1 MLLMS
6 EHYTKKQRK
15 IFECIGYQPSKI
27 VGAEFN
33 IVKVPTINM
42 IRDGRT
48 KSSCPNTLLPI
59 RCFTNAPNALSW
71 IFISYRRRYKTE

>member
-6 EHYTKKQRK
+6 EYYTKKQRK
-15 IFECIGYQPSKI
+15 IKI